1 MKILLISMLALLLVV
16 AMCNA
21 GKRGNSSGHKH
32 KDSKNKPGSNSV
44 STSKENRGSGS
55 NKNKDSGSDSDK
67 NKDSGSDS
75 DKNKDSGSSSSSSS
89 SGSSSR
95 SDSDSGEQ
103 EEIITGPLCDCMDFK
118 FFSNKKSW
126 FDAKAS
132 CEDNLGR
139 LAIVTNEE
147 LQAMIENQ
155 LQSNTLES
163 GLWVGLSDVDIES
176 EFIWDDGTKICYSN
190 WADWAPATDGN
201 DTDCVMIRGDN
212 YQWQDADCYEPR
224 GYICEFPA
232 LDIITRPIIKQSVP
246 SPVERILNSRAVSN
260 SINIANE
267 ATNQE
272 TVTILPTRSLQS
284 TIDFIASDLPTA
296 VELTPSSLFST
307 SMELESVSSTVTA
320 VLSTQPTP
328 ELSSSILEA
337 LLSASATK
345 IHPTFTQSVIQLSS
359 SEGLQLSPSLSQM
372 ESSTGVES
380 IIEPS
385 TTFLLS
391 PSAVSLPSS
400 MESIPTSVVSM
411 SDIVQASSTVKEL
424 TSLGTVVSTE
434 SISSPASYSFFEPTA
449 SGISS
454 LVVEPSLLLSDSI
467 SLSNILSPTYSSQDV
482 WTASDSYVASDSMVS
497 TVLVSSFDLY
507 PSVLTELAS
516 MSVISQT
523 PDLSTTFTMFSESI
537 ILPTMSLEVSES
549 NIITTVPSSIIKPTT
564 WMTNSF
570 IAPSE
575 SFTTESELS
584 SMIPTISAMDSESE
598 IFTIQPSSII
608 PSEFMTTEFVLST
621 VSMSPEVSESEFF
634 TIIPTSIIPS
644 FSEIMDASSVIIPT
658 ERFSSVL
665 VPSESLT
672 TESVLYTQS
681 MSPEVSESEL
691 FTIIPTSTVPSSSE
705 TIDTSSVII
714 PTESFSSVLVPSESF
729 TTESVLSTPSM
740 SPAFSESELFTVIVP
755 SSSETIDTSS
765 VIISTASFSSVLV
778 PSESL
783 MTESVLY
790 TQSMSPEV
798 SESELFTIIPTSTV
812 PSSSEI
818 IDTSSVIISTES
830 FSSVLVPRESLM
842 TESVLYSQSMSPEV
856 TESELFTIIP
866 TSIVPSSSETIDVS
880 SVIIPTES
888 FSSVLVPSES
898 LMTESVLSTPSMSP
912 SVSESELFTIIPT
925 SIVPSS
931 SETID
936 ASSVTIPTA
945 SFSSIL
951 VPSESFTTESVLS
964 TPSMSPAFSESELFT
979 IIVPSS
985 SETIDT
991 SSVIISTASFSSVL
1005 VPSESLMTE
1014 SVLYT
1019 QSMSP
1024 EFSESELFTIIPTS
1038 IVPSSSKT
1046 MDTSSVIIPTASF
1059 SSVLVPSES
1068 FTTESVFSTPSMS
1081 PAVSES
1087 ELFTIIPT
1095 SIVPFSSE
1103 TIGAS
1108 SVIIPTASFSSVL
1121 IPSESLTTESVLY
1134 TPSMS
1139 PEVSE
1144 SELFTIIPT
1153 SIVPSSSETII
1164 ATASFSSVS
1173 IPSES
1178 LTTESVLYTP
1188 SMSPE
1193 VSASEFLTIIPTST
1207 VPSSSETIDASSLTI
1222 SSESISTLIVPSDS
1236 VLPTRVMFSSITELL
1251 SSIRP
1256 SKSLDISESELF
1268 TIHPSSI
1275 VPSSIETIDTSAVIS
1290 PTESFS
1296 SGIGQSPVTSSSV
1309 SSGSLATFT
1318 MTTILPTILPTSVAA
1333 SLTPSVS
1340 LESTSVLQSS
1350 MISTLTVSPSVVET
1364 ESLSPISLK
1373 STSVVMTTSV
1383 AISTS
1388 WLPTSS
1394 FPSTSS
1400 LITPSPSF
1408 SPTVQPT
1415 SITPSPVPPDEYI
1428 LTMQIRIINGEPNDT
1443 TTWEKVENDLAIL
1456 YDRGKQNLMI
1466 ESSRRKRD
1474 VENNSSVMR
1483 DIFKVEYLN
1492 DYNASHLIGTKFS
1505 ETEAFALKT
1514 LYDGTWNNLQYSEEI
1529 RHRREAGDNT
1539 TPAPVDTEV
1548 TITDLTPLGDD
1559 EFEVLF
1565 YVVDDGT
1572 PVPATKATE
1581 AYATMTTEEMSATLG
1596 QEVTASPTPYLQE
1609 ETDNTLWIIIGV
1621 VAGVILLIIIIII
1634 IYCCWKK
1641 KCCKSG
1647 KDEIASDSKT
1657 KTQKKGMTD
1666 KTTSIDMAGL
1676 RIDIERGEIIT
1687 TSTNLNKHKPKT
1699 NGHVQET
1706 SIDKEFLE
1714 DANAIPKMDRTDK
1727 ISLISESGDGDSL
1740 SIKARRIEDMPADRR
1755 PRSYGGLTTPVKLV
1769 SSYESLS
1776 SLVSME
1782 QEGPDRDAGL
1792 FTHVA
1797 LMNKIDED
1805 AEGKTPPV
1813 RFKPSLQPE
1822 EDGMLNL
1829 ANLPSL
1835 QQTPLVM
1842 SMDDDTK
1849 QIRMMKAAGVPKI
1862 WYKTKKD
1869 LDPEQLKEEIE
1880 KWKLKRKEKE
1890 KLRKEKEKKRAERR
1904 KRREQGL
1911 QGVDNPSREIEREAW
1926 LAAQPELE
1934 AILGEDPSPATKK
1947 YLRRMQESHSD
1958 RWKKHPHK
1966 AMPSTTI
1973 PNAEAPQFNVKK
1985 LGRNMR
1991 AKPNKV
1997 SADTVA
2003 QPGQENVQLLNVRPI
2018 GTIPREGA
2026 YWGETVDVPVY
2037 AAVPMQSDYAWMPQ
2051 VTDLGGSQQLPQQ
2064 YMQQPLP
2071 QQYMQQEI
2079 PLQQMPQ
2086 QMQQQLFQPVDTHPI
2101 YQEQLELQRLQDE
2114 MENQRRREQEKAE
2127 INRLLDEAFSLTNT
2141 PLPISQGFSPSS
2153 GIDISPRSGSSG
2165 IAPGIILD
2173 PASLERTP
2181 KNPSMIPG
2189 AVSTGNIFPN
2199 QIGSLPRSGSYSD
2212 NNFSHQF
2219 GMPTTD
2225 VGYTPLGSVPRQ
2237 SMFPHQQQSQNIFPV
2252 QQSPM
2257 LQRHQPLIQP
2267 QPQYGTAAPQNV
2279 SQGLAGRRS
2288 LNPGAEQLERENAS
2302 LSEQLRLQR
2311 LQLDNTLSELGQAQ
2325 SRLQHLGEG
2334 SSSRDSPLSHL
2345 SRLQRKVAPAASLY
2359 RPEELAGP
2367 AEGWSTTKGHRGPD
2381 GRTSLTD
2388 SIISSSQPHGS
2399 GSTRHQSAERQRSPV
2414 SSKGDDVITD
2424 GQEGS
2429 GRSRSSSSGK
2439 EPHLTSASIPGVSS
2453 SDTLTREQ
2461 REAIIQGMKNYEV

>member
-1 MKILLISMLALLLVV
+1 MIS
-16 AMCNA
+16 
-21 GKRGNSSGHKH
+21 
-32 KDSKNKPGSNSV
+32 
-44 STSKENRGSGS
+44 
-55 NKNKDSGSDSDK
+55 SDD
-67 NKDSGSDS
+67 
-75 DKNKDSGSSSSSSS
+75 
-89 SGSSSR
+89 
-95 SDSDSGEQ
+95 
-103 EEIITGPLCDCMDFK
+103 IF
-118 FFSNKKSW
+118 
-126 FDAKAS
+126 
-132 CEDNLGR
+132 
-139 LAIVTNEE
+139 
-147 LQAMIENQ
+147 
-155 LQSNTLES
+155 LQSP
-163 GLWVGLSDVDIES
+163 LSSVEVS
-176 EFIWDDGTKICYSN
+176 ELIDSSIM
-190 WADWAPATDGN
+190 P
-201 DTDCVMIRGDN
+201 VI
-212 YQWQDADCYEPR
+212 
-224 GYICEFPA
+224 
-232 LDIITRPIIKQSVP
+232 
-246 SPVERILNSRAVSN
+246 SPTERIAYTTIFSESLFQSLSEPSEITLVQPSMSWTRISLPSSYIFEQTSISN
-260 SINIANE
+260 IF
-267 ATNQE
+267 
-272 TVTILPTRSLQS
+272 PTQS

-1103 TIGAS
+1103 TI
-1108 SVIIPTASFSSVL
+1108 
-1121 IPSESLTTESVLY
+1121 
-1134 TPSMS
+1134 
-1139 PEVSE
+1139 
-1144 SELFTIIPT
+1144 
-1153 SIVPSSSETII
+1153 
-1164 ATASFSSVS
+1164 
-1173 IPSES
+1173 
-1178 LTTESVLYTP
+1178 
-1188 SMSPE
+1188 
-1193 VSASEFLTIIPTST
+1193 
-1207 VPSSSETIDASSLTI
+1207 DASSLTI

-1657 KTQKKGMTD
+1657 KTQKKGMEFESFSELNVTD

-1934 AILGEDPSPATKK
+1934 AILGEDPSPATK
-1947 YLRRMQESHSD
+1947 RMQESHSD

-2429 GRSRSSSSGK
+2429 GK
-2439 EPHLTSASIPGVSS
+2439 PKFMNMPCL
-2453 SDTLTREQ
+2453 
-2461 REAIIQGMKNYEV
+2461 